1 MPRSFLFYHDN
12 KIVLWSY
19 VPKKN
24 RNVIL
29 SSCHCEAQISQ
40 HERKPTQILDYSTH
54 KGGVD
59 VMHRA
64 IQKFSASKDCSL
76 ASSNRI

>member
-1 MPRSFLFYHDN
+1 MLRSFLFYHDN
-12 KIVLWSY
+12 KIVLWYY
-19 VPKKN
+19 VSKKD
-24 RNVIL
+24 RDVML
-29 SSCHCEAQISQ
+29 SSCHCATQISP

-54 KGGVD
+54 KGDVD
-59 VMHRA
+59 VVDGV